1 MALLDTGL
9 DPAIAAY
16 IAEFTVEPY
25 PELTRLREWIDRHD
39 DPIQISPEQGAFLAF
54 LVRITKARRVFEIG
68 SHHGYAAVWIGSAL
82 PADGRLTTVE
92 IDPER
97 AASARSWIDRVGLTR
112 RIEVVADDARRV
124 LEDVPDDGQ
133 DIVFIDA
140 FKVDYPEYLDH
151 AVRITRPGGLIVAD
165 NTLHKGR
172 VALANPR
179 RAQTVSIKSYNETVF
194 GRADLVSV
202 LIPIGDGFTLSAVV
216 AKW

>member
-1 MALLDTGL
+1 M
-9 DPAIAAY
+9 PAVTY
-16 IAEFTVEPY
+16 IEHDGTQQTVEVPNGDSVMSGAVSNMVRGIAGECGGGLACATCHCY
-25 PELTRLREWIDRHD
+25 VD
-39 DPIQISPEQGAFLAF
+39 DA
-54 LVRITKARRVFEIG
+54 
-68 SHHGYAAVWIGSAL
+68 
-82 PADGRLTTVE
+82 
-92 IDPER
+92 
-97 AASARSWIDRVGLTR
+97 WIDRVGLTQ

-124 LEDVPDDGQ
+124 LEDVPDASQ

-172 VALANPR
+172 VALADPP

-202 LIPIGDGFTLSAVV
+202 LIPVGDGFTLSAVAAGPGRTRCV
-216 AKW
+216 EAALRAGRRTRACR